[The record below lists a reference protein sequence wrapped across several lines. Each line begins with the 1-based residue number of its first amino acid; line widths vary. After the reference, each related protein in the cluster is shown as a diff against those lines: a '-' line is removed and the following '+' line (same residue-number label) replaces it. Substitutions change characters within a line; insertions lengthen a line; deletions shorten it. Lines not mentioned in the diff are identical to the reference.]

1 MRNHSNHKISRLFL
15 IKLFMVFVLC
25 VGIFLFSA
33 FFMNQRG
40 AKTIGAIS
48 DIYMH
53 NMSDEIALDF
63 TSTVDL
69 RFTQLET
76 YIATADLHQY
86 SHQSLKE
93 YLSENAKNR
102 GFDYLAFCTREG
114 DLVPIYGDPLTPEA
128 PEAFFGSLKENEK
141 WIDTA
146 LDSKGN
152 IQVMIGLPSSALAEW
167 NPDYIALAGAFSPDY
182 INETLSSEASNA
194 PVYSHIIRPDG
205 TYPIQNGDSVRE
217 NYFDQLYAEIV
228 NGAEDYISDIQAA
241 LAETQHY
248 SSVITTHGGRRHLHC
263 TKLAYSDWF
272 LIVIMPYSALDQ
284 EIAQLNSDWLFTAIC
299 GCIIVILA
307 LLWVFCSYLKEIKK
321 KMDELN
327 RVSRE
332 AVHANKAK
340 SEFLSN
346 MSHDIRT
353 PMNAIVGMTAIAISN
368 IDNKRQV
375 ENCLKKITLSSK
387 HLLGLINDVL
397 DMSKIESGKMT
408 LAIEQISLREIVDNI
423 VNILQPRFHAR
434 QQKFDV
440 FIRDITTEDICCDSV
455 RLTQI
460 LLNILGNSI
469 KFTPEGGSVQLSIH
483 EEPSPRGDAY
493 VRIHLIVEDNGIGMS
508 PEFQEK
514 IFEAFSRAD
523 SKRVQKTEG
532 SGLGMAITKY
542 IVDAMNGTINIQS
555 ELGKG
560 SRFHITLD
568 FEKAQVSEVDMVL
581 PNQRMLV
588 VDDDPQLCESTVAAL
603 NTLGIKSDWALDA
616 QNALQMIEEQSA
628 KREDYQIILLDWKLP
643 EMDGISLTHSIRRL
657 LGDQIPVLLTS
668 AYDWSEISAEAQD
681 AGVTGFI
688 SKPLFRSTL
697 FYGLKP
703 YLLTDTEDVSETA
716 SVVKEDFTGKKILLA
731 EDNDLNWEIANE
743 LLSELGLKLDWAEN
757 GQICLDKFRESEEGY
772 YDAILMDL
780 RMPVM
785 SGLET
790 TREIRA
796 LDRPDAQTIPII
808 AMTADAFAEDIRNC
822 LDCGM
827 NAHVAKPI
835 DIDELI
841 RLLKKHMVRM

>member
-1 MRNHSNHKISRLFL
+1 M
-15 IKLFMVFVLC
+15 
-25 VGIFLFSA
+25 
-33 FFMNQRG
+33 
-40 AKTIGAIS
+40 
-48 DIYMH
+48 
-53 NMSDEIALDF
+53 
-63 TSTVDL
+63 
-69 RFTQLET
+69 
-76 YIATADLHQY
+76 
-86 SHQSLKE
+86 
-93 YLSENAKNR
+93 
-102 GFDYLAFCTREG
+102 
-114 DLVPIYGDPLTPEA
+114 
-128 PEAFFGSLKENEK
+128 
-141 WIDTA
+141 
-146 LDSKGN
+146 
-152 IQVMIGLPSSALAEW
+152 
-167 NPDYIALAGAFSPDY
+167 
-182 INETLSSEASNA
+182 
-194 PVYSHIIRPDG
+194 
-205 TYPIQNGDSVRE
+205 
-217 NYFDQLYAEIV
+217 
-228 NGAEDYISDIQAA
+228 
-241 LAETQHY
+241 
-248 SSVITTHGGRRHLHC
+248 
-263 TKLAYSDWF
+263 
-272 LIVIMPYSALDQ
+272 
-284 EIAQLNSDWLFTAIC
+284 
-299 GCIIVILA
+299 
-307 LLWVFCSYLKEIKK
+307 
-321 KMDELN
+321 
-327 RVSRE
+327 
-332 AVHANKAK
+332 
-340 SEFLSN
+340 
-346 MSHDIRT
+346 
-353 PMNAIVGMTAIAISN
+353 
-368 IDNKRQV
+368 
-375 ENCLKKITLSSK
+375 
-387 HLLGLINDVL
+387 
-397 DMSKIESGKMT
+397 
-408 LAIEQISLREIVDNI
+408 
-423 VNILQPRFHAR
+423 
-434 QQKFDV
+434 
-440 FIRDITTEDICCDSV
+440 
-455 RLTQI
+455 
-460 LLNILGNSI
+460 LNILGNSI

-643 EMDGISLTHSIRRL
+643 EMDGISLTRSIRRL